1 MFGAIAVNKVTTDKK
16 KMKMLF
22 YKEYKKKMGMVF
34 YNLITDNALC
44 NFFMFSVQKFHM
56 SFKNSI
62 IKIQNRV
69 KKPKFYIKKL
79 QIEVIINKI
88 IVVF

>member
-1 MFGAIAVNKVTTDKK
+1 
-16 KMKMLF
+16 MLF

-44 NFFMFSVQKFHM
+44 NFFMLSVQKFRM
-56 SFKNSI
+56 LFQKFKKNSI

-69 KKPKFYIKKL
+69 KKPKFYIKQL